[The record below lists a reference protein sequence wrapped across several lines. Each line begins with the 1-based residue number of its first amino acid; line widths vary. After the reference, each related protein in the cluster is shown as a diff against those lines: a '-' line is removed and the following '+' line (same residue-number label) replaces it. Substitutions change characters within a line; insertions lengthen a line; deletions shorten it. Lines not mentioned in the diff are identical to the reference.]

1 MKQHSNSFLD
11 LVKNA
16 LKEVGELGV
25 KDLKDKINNK
35 EEFIL
40 IDVREE
46 SEWNKGKIP
55 GSMYL
60 GKGIIERDIETSIP
74 NKQLE
79 MVLYCQ
85 GGFRSA
91 LAAKSL
97 KEMGYMN
104 VLSLKG
110 GFGEWVNSKYPVN

>member
-11 LVKNA
+11 LVENA
-16 LKEVGELGV
+16 LKEVGELSV
-25 KDLKDKINNK
+25 KGLKDKINNK

-74 NKQLE
+74 NKQQE

-110 GFGEWVNSKYPVN
+110 GFGECVNSKYPVN